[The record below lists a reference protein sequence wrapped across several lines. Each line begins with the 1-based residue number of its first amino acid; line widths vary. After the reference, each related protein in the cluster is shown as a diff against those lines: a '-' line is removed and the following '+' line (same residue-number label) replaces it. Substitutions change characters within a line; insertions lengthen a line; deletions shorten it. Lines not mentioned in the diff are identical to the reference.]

1 MTIKIEVKGVTPEYG
16 DEASTEITLQF
27 NGDVDVEAIAK
38 LAARRAYD
46 DAIAIGGVGI
56 PQG

>member
-1 MTIKIEVKGVTPEYG
+1 MKGVTPEYG

-46 DAIAIGGVGI
+46 DAIAIGGIGI